1 MWFLISEIIFQ
12 FICLLYL
19 LMHLLIFS
27 SFFIKLN
34 FLNHWKDI
42 CSSIIRSTFDVTYA
56 SFPSILTQAEK
67 CSVTGYSRNRI

>member
-27 SFFIKLN
+27 SFFIKTK
-34 FLNHWKDI
+34 FLKSLERYMFINNQI
-42 CSSIIRSTFDVTYA
+42 Y
-56 SFPSILTQAEK
+56 L
-67 CSVTGYSRNRI
+67 